1 MKVIIVGA
9 GEVGRASAETISNIH
24 DVLVVEKDEN
34 VLNVLKSRLNVS
46 TLKADGTNPKTIKYA
61 IENHEADMIIA
72 TLGTDSANLFVCL
85 MAKRF
90 KPSIITVSSVN
101 DPDFMIQT
109 SADGVPGVDTIISPE
124 LITAEKMYKLCVLEN
139 AVDFEYM
146 ANMGVAVA
154 MFTVDVHH
162 EIIGKVVMH
171 LPIPPGCTVFAIYR
185 DDVVHTE
192 TETMEIHQGDRICV
206 FGTDKAISEFN
217 QMMGVEYPARNFAI
231 LGGSIVGRNLARML
245 AADKLNVKIVDKDE
259 NKCRDMARTLSG
271 VAIACADF
279 IDPEVQNN
287 ENIFRTDAL
296 ISTTHADD
304 TNLLMCMNAMR
315 HNSRKVI
322 TRYFTR
328 EYEDIFQYTGIETII
343 GYYRIITNE
352 ITKSTISDEM
362 AMMRSRDPD
371 EFYFV
376 HIVDRQSKL
385 LDRYYGDLNIPDG
398 VRIVAVKR
406 GTDIIYPRLDSRFQ
420 DGDSVIV
427 FTSYTRRNDLIRV
440 FGKSSVPE
448 V

>member
-296 ISTTHADD
+296 ISTSHADD

-322 TRYFTR
+322 TRYFTK

-352 ITKSTISDEM
+352 ITKSTISDETAIM
-362 AMMRSRDPD
+362 TARDQD

-376 HIVDRQSKL
+376 HMVDQQSKL
-385 LDRYYGDLNIPDG
+385 LDRYLGDMMVPEG

-406 GTDIIYPRLDSRFQ
+406 GDGIVYPRLDTRFQ
-420 DGDSVIV
+420 KDDAVIV
-427 FTSYTRRNDLIRV
+427 FTSFSKRTDLIRV
-440 FGKSSVPE
+440 FGKSSIPE

>member
-9 GEVGRASAETISNIH
+9 GEVGRVSAETISNIH
-24 DVLVVEKDEN
+24 DVLVIERDEA

-72 TLGTDSANLFVCL
+72 TLRSDSENLFLCL
-85 MAKRF
+85 MAKRI

-101 DPDFMIQT
+101 NPDYMIET
-109 SADGVPGVDTIISPE
+109 SSEGVDTIISPE
-124 LITAEKMYKLCVLEN
+124 LITAQKMYKLCVLEN
-139 AVDFEYM
+139 AIDFEYM

-154 MFTVDVHH
+154 MFTVEPQH
-162 EIIGKVVMH
+162 EVVGKVVMH
-171 LPIPPGCTVFAIYR
+171 LPVPGECTVFAIYR

-192 TETMEIHQGDRICV
+192 VETMEIHSGDRICV
-206 FGTDKAISEFN
+206 FGTDEAISGFN
-217 QMMGVEYPARNFAI
+217 QMMGVEYPARNFVI

-245 AADKLNVKIVDKDE
+245 AADKMNVKIIDKDE
-259 NKCRDMARTLSG
+259 NLCRDMARTITG
-271 VAIACADF
+271 VSIACADF
-279 IDPEVQNN
+279 IDPDVQNN

-296 ISTTHADD
+296 ISTSHADD
-304 TNLLMCMNAMR
+304 TNLLMCMTAQR

-322 TRYFTR
+322 TRYFTK

-352 ITKSTISDEM
+352 ITKSTISDETAIM
-362 AMMRSRDPD
+362 TARDPN

-376 HIVDRQSKL
+376 HLVDGNSKL
-385 LDRYYGDLNIPDG
+385 LDRYLGDLVVPDG
-398 VRIVAVKR
+398 VRIVAVR
-406 GTDIIYPRLDSRFQ
+406 REGEIFYPKLEYMFQ
-420 DGDSVIV
+420 KGDEIIV
-427 FTSYTRRNDLIRV
+427 FTSFSRRSDLIRV
-440 FGKSSVPE
+440 FGKSSIPE